1 MTWIVS
7 DSSTMLGTLPAERLD
22 AHHRVVQ
29 RERGVLVMSI
39 AATIGPFESA
49 SMLAR
54 QLLDLGELALDEL
67 APDQPLLPGFA
78 ARIRARVATLGDD
91 VVAYPSAI
99 WMSAAGLELWT
110 CGRDDLLVF
119 EGARVLAQRCAPRL
133 VQPATRGTL
142 LAGLGG
148 TATKLLDEPS
158 ELLPCRAERVRV
170 VLLQGMSSSV
180 SLVPALLAWQ
190 RAHADETSA
199 RQLAELA
206 HEWVFDRSQHC
217 GFVSVID
224 AIAG

>member
-29 RERGVLVMSI
+29 REQGVLIMSI

-54 QLLDLGELALDEL
+54 QLLDLGELALDQLE
-67 APDQPLLPGFA
+67 PGQPLLPSFEA
-78 ARIRARVATLGDD
+78 SIRARLAALGDD

-119 EGARVLAQRCAPRL
+119 AGPRVLAQRCAPRL

-142 LAGLGG
+142 LAGIG
-148 TATKLLDEPS
+148 ADARLLDEPS
-158 ELLPCRAERVRV
+158 ERLPCTAERVRV

-180 SLVPALLAWQ
+180 SLAPALIAWQ
-190 RAHADETSA
+190 RAHAAETSA

-206 HEWVFDRSQHC
+206 HEWVFDRSQQC
-217 GFVSVID
+217 GFAAVID

>member
-22 AHHRVVQ
+22 AHFRVVQ
-29 RERGVLVMSI
+29 RERGVLIMSV

-54 QLLDLGELALDEL
+54 QLLDLGEVALDEL
-67 APDQPLLPGFA
+67 APDQPLLPAFEA
-78 ARIRARVATLGDD
+78 SIRARLAALGDD

-119 EGARVLAQRCAPRL
+119 EGPRVLVQRCAPRL
-133 VQPATRGTL
+133 VQPASRGTL
-142 LAGLGG
+142 LAGIG
-148 TATKLLDEPS
+148 ADPRLLDEPS
-158 ELLPCRAERVRV
+158 ERLACAAERLRV
-170 VLLQGMSSSV
+170 VLLHGMSTSV

-190 RAHADETSA
+190 RARGAETGA

-206 HEWVFDRSQHC
+206 HEWVFDRSSQC
-217 GFVSVID
+217 GFVAVID

>member
-1 MTWIVS
+1 
-7 DSSTMLGTLPAERLD
+7 MLGTLPAERLD
-22 AHHRVVQ
+22 AHFRVVQ
-29 RERGVLVMSI
+29 RERGVLIMSI

-67 APDQPLLPGFA
+67 APDQPLLPSFA
-78 ARIRARVATLGDD
+78 ARIRARLATLGDD

-119 EGARVLAQRCAPRL
+119 DGAHVLAQRCAPRL
-133 VQPATRGTL
+133 VQPATRGSL
-142 LAGLGG
+142 LAGIGG
-148 TATKLLDEPS
+148 PATRLLDEPS
-158 ELLPCRAERVRV
+158 ERLPCRAERVRV
-170 VLLQGMSSSV
+170 VLLQGMSSAV
-180 SLVPALLAWQ
+180 SLVPALIAWQ

-206 HEWVFDRSQHC
+206 HEWVFDRSQQC
-217 GFVSVID
+217 GFVAVVD